1 MRDDTRNSPNARG
14 RRRGRLGGHF
24 GEWSEAVGGHADHFR
39 GPGAPVR
46 RGRGRRG
53 DVRGAILAL
62 LAERPMH
69 GYEILQEL
77 AERTQGVWR
86 PSPGSVYP
94 ALQLLEDQGL
104 VTSSSAEGR
113 RQYTL
118 TDEGRAELAKG
129 PATAPW
135 ESMMRDADQ
144 GDLALRRAMR
154 QLLKAVAQVLDAGSD
169 DQKSRALK
177 SLDEV
182 RRQMYLMLAESE
194 GPAAG

>member
-1 MRDDTRNSPNARG
+1 MNDDTRNGQGARS
-14 RRRGRLGGHF
+14 RRRGRLGGHS
-24 GEWSEAVGGHADHFR
+24 GEWSEAVGGHGDHFR
-39 GPGAPVR
+39 GPGGPGR

-53 DVRGAILAL
+53 DVRGATLAL

-129 PATAPW
+129 PTTAPW

-144 GDLALRRAMR
+144 GDLALRRTVR
-154 QLLKAVAQVLDAGSD
+154 QLVKAAAQVMDAGTD
-169 DQKSRALK
+169 DQKSRALTA
-177 SLDEV
+177 LDGV
-182 RRQMYLMLAESE
+182 RRQMYLILAETE
-194 GPAAG
+194 GPSAP

>member
-1 MRDDTRNSPNARG
+1 MRDDTRNNQG

-24 GEWSEAVGGHADHFR
+24 GEWSESVGAHADHVR
-39 GPGAPVR
+39 GPGGPVR

-62 LAERPMH
+62 LAEKPMH

-94 ALQLLEDQGL
+94 ALSLLEDQGL

-113 RQYTL
+113 RQYAL

-129 PATAPW
+129 PATTPW

-144 GDLALRRAMR
+144 GDLALRRAIR
-154 QLLKAVAQVLDAGSD
+154 QLFKAASQVIDAGTD

-177 SLDEV
+177 SLDDV
-182 RRQMYLMLAESE
+182 RRQMYLILAEAE
-194 GPAAG
+194 GASAP